1 MSSSVT
7 KPAVLIIRLS
17 AMGDIVM
24 ASGLPSSLKQHF
36 DNDVTISWLVES
48 PYAALVA
55 GHPDVDN
62 VITWPK
68 QEWRVLAKK
77 RQYFTL
83 FKALLRFRRTLRAL
97 RFDLV
102 VDAQG
107 LLKSALLAWFTG
119 ARKRVGFN
127 SKEHSQWFLT
137 QSFDKPLS
145 DDISSEYK
153 FLASKFSNSPYQLS
167 LEVSEKDRTTVHNQL
182 NQEGFHGNF
191 IVIAPFTTRPQKHWL
206 IPYWHELIAML
217 GNNGY
222 QVIILGGPS
231 DKQSA
236 EHLASG
242 NPHCLNLAGSLSLT
256 QSAAVIEQCA
266 ALLGVDTG
274 LTHMGMVYQ
283 RPTVAIFGSTRPYTQ
298 TQNPH
303 ARILYADLSCA
314 PCKRR
319 PVCDGRFD
327 CMQAITPGQ
336 VFTTLQGLQ

>member
-1 MSSSVT
+1 M
-7 KPAVLIIRLS
+7 LIIRLS

-48 PYAALVA
+48 PYATLVA
-55 GHPDVDN
+55 EHPDVDN

-68 QEWRVLAKK
+68 QEWRALAKS
-77 RQYFTL
+77 RRYL
-83 FKALLRFRRTLRAL
+83 ALIKAVLRFRRTLRAL
-97 RFDLV
+97 QFDLV

-119 ARKRVGFN
+119 ARQRVGFN

-153 FLASKFSNSPYQLS
+153 FLAGKFSNVPYQLT
-167 LEVSEKDRTTVHNQL
+167 LQVSEKDRALVHILLQGK
-182 NQEGFHGNF
+182 GFQNHF

-206 IPYWHELIAML
+206 LPYWHELIALL
-217 GNNGY
+217 GKDGY
-222 QVIILGGPS
+222 QVIILGGPA
-231 DKQSA
+231 DKHNA
-236 EHLASG
+236 EHLAAG
-242 NPHCLNLAGSLSLT
+242 NSHCLSLAGSLSLP

-283 RPTVAIFGSTRPYTQ
+283 RPTVAIFGSTRPYTR

-319 PVCDGRFD
+319 PVCDSRFD

-336 VFTTLQGLQ
+336 VFSTLQGLQ